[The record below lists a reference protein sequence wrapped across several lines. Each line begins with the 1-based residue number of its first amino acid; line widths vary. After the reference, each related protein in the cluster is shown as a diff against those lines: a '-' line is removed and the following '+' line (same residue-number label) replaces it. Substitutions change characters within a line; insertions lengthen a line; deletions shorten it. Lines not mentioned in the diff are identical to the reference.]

1 MRNALLTCVTV
12 IVLACSSAFSA
23 SADVS
28 GTWDL
33 TVESQDGTANPSI
46 TLIQS
51 GEQLSGTY
59 RGRMGQYRVEGTI
72 RGSAIRFSVN
82 MRFQD
87 QPLVVTYS
95 GTVDAD
101 SMKGTVQFGEYG
113 SGRWTGKRRSD

>member
-1 MRNALLTCVTV
+1 VRDGLLASLAAIALICPAPV
-12 IVLACSSAFSA
+12 SA

-33 TVESQDGTANPSI
+33 TVESQQGTANPSV

-59 RGRMGQYRVEGTI
+59 RGRMGQWRVEGTI
-72 RGSAIRFSVN
+72 RGSEIRFSVT

-87 QPLVVTYS
+87 QPLVITYS

-101 SMKGTVQFGEYG
+101 SMKGTVQFGDYS
-113 SGRWTGKRRSD
+113 SGTWTGKRSSN

>member
-1 MRNALLTCVTV
+1 MRNGLMTSLSALLLICPG
-12 IVLACSSAFSA
+12 AFSA
-23 SADVS
+23 LADVS

-33 TVESQDGTANPSI
+33 TVESQQGTANPSV

-59 RGRMGQYRVEGTI
+59 RGRMGQHKLEGTI
-72 RGSAIRFSVN
+72 RGSEIRFSVT

-87 QPLVVTYS
+87 QPLVISYS

-101 SMKGTVQFGEYG
+101 SMSGTVQFGDLG
-113 SGRWTGKRRSD
+113 SGTWTGKRRSS